1 MRYGKSLTE
10 TLAHDF
16 TQLEILVAAQ
26 VAKQDPLNDVLSE
39 LMEESRIP
47 VQQIC
52 DSVNSTW
59 NIMTMDKECLMYGT
73 IEESEQWLL
82 DNMET
87 YYDATP

>member
-47 VQQIC
+47 VQQIS

-59 NIMTMDKECLMYGT
+59 NIMTMNKECLMYGT

>member
-1 MRYGKSLTE
+1 M
-10 TLAHDF
+10 TLDEIALLDF
-16 TQLEILVAAQ
+16 AQLEILVAAH
-26 VAKQDPLNDVLSE
+26 VAKEDPLNDVLSE

-59 NIMTMDKECLMYGT
+59 NIMTMNKECLMYGT

-82 DNMET
+82 DNIET